1 MDKNPF
7 YYETT
12 INGNYIHSR
21 KYFLIKLFVKFIE
34 FQNCIIGIYLQVI
47 NRHLIIQRFN
57 SLANQVPVFVCY
69 Q

>member
-12 INGNYIHSR
+12 INGNSIHSR